1 MPTAWRLRRVS
12 GSAAAALLVATM
24 TLFGSSAA
32 VADSDGDVL
41 VSWDGVVY
49 FQTVPGG
56 FLDQIEISVPGDAQ
70 TAGFWVR
77 NAGPVPAYLRIAIG
91 NVVTTDPILATA
103 LSINA
108 STAAHPG
115 TEATLAEA
123 EPCRVLTEGDI
134 LPPGGTVHVTA
145 TLALGDLGGLAGQ
158 GGTARFDLQ
167 VALSDSVVPLPP
179 TTCSDLGTQIPVTG
193 GDGDIRL
200 ARTGSDLPLPVIM
213 GSASILG
220 VGLFLL
226 VAARRRRK
234 AQGWADATEPGRRE
248 R

>member
-1 MPTAWRLRRVS
+1 MQAAGRSHRVA
-12 GSAAAALLVATM
+12 GAAAAAILVATM

-49 FQTVPGG
+49 FPTIPGG
-56 FLDQIEISVPGDAQ
+56 FLDQIEISVPGDTQ

-77 NAGPVPAYLRIAIG
+77 NAGPVPAYLRIAVA
-91 NVVTTDPILATA
+91 NVVASDPVLATA

-108 STAAHPG
+108 GTAAHPG
-115 TEATLAEA
+115 TDATLADA
-123 EPCRVLTEGDI
+123 DPCRVLTEGD
-134 LPPGGTVHVTA
+134 LLQPGGTVHVTA

-158 GGTARFDLQ
+158 GGMAKFDLQ
-167 VALSDSVVPLPP
+167 VALSDSVIPLPP
-179 TTCSDLGTQIPVTG
+179 TTCSDLGTNIPATG

-213 GSASILG
+213 GAASILG

-234 AQGWADATEPGRRE
+234 ARE
-248 R
+248 

>member
-1 MPTAWRLRRVS
+1 MPAVVRLRGVS
-12 GSAAAALLVATM
+12 GAALATILVATM

-49 FQTVPGG
+49 FPTVPGG
-56 FLDQIEISVPGDAQ
+56 FLDQVQISVPGDTQ

-77 NAGPVPAYLRIAIG
+77 NAGPVPAYLRIAIA

-115 TEATLAEA
+115 TEATLADA
-123 EPCRVLTEGDI
+123 EPCRVLTEGD
-134 LPPGGTVHVTA
+134 LLQPGGTVHVTA

-167 VALSDSVVPLPP
+167 VALSDSVIPLPP
-179 TTCSDLGTQIPVTG
+179 TTCSDLGTAIPATG
-193 GDGDIRL
+193 GDGHIRL
-200 ARTGSDLPLPVIM
+200 AHTGSDLPLPVIM
-213 GSASILG
+213 GSASSLG

-234 AQGWADATEPGRRE
+234 AQE
-248 R
+248 